1 MLDAGYWMLDELGI
15 HLFIYP
21 VSSIQNPASRSL
33 VGLRRSFSSISGSV
47 QDERCNGPR
56 RNRLY
61 LGAVMF
67 CPHGCQ
73 VFGQDPKPIPDDM
86 GKTLREGPLP
96 V

>member
-21 VSSIQNPASRSL
+21 ASRIQHR
-33 VGLRRSFSSISGSV
+33 VVPPWRDLRRSFSNISGSV

-61 LGAVMF
+61 LGAVLF

-73 VFGQDPKPIPDDM
+73 VLGQDPKPIPDDM
-86 GKTLREGPLP
+86 GKTLRGGSLP